1 MGAITGKWQEA
12 LAPEF
17 RKPYYRK
24 LYETVR
30 REYAT
35 RIIYPPSEDLF
46 SAYEATP
53 LENVKAVILGQDPY
67 HEPGQAHG
75 MCFSVKPG
83 VEIPPSL
90 QNIYQELHDDLG
102 CDIPAFV
109 VKKQTVPMIIGSS
122 AFSSL
127 GDVTREGDRIVI
139 GDLED
144 VESIAGIVD
153 PVDSLRI
160 AAQAHL
166 EADEYAEAASC
177 FSALRDMGALNM
189 LTEYQYAVLL
199 NLLGR
204 DEENIEVSSGWL
216 ASNEGKSLTMD
227 YWIHNGLGASH
238 ARLGNNAEA
247 IKNLETAAQA
257 YYSLFNTS
265 AKAVKAGNFKDMNLG
280 STLYHLGRLY
290 AAEGNVRQTENCCA
304 LAAKCGYQS
313 AIEFCDR
320 YKIKY

>member
-1 MGAITGKWQEA
+1 
-12 LAPEF
+12 
-17 RKPYYRK
+17 
-24 LYETVR
+24 
-30 REYAT
+30 
-35 RIIYPPSEDLF
+35 
-46 SAYEATP
+46 
-53 LENVKAVILGQDPY
+53 
-67 HEPGQAHG
+67 
-75 MCFSVKPG
+75 
-83 VEIPPSL
+83 
-90 QNIYQELHDDLG
+90 
-102 CDIPAFV
+102 
-109 VKKQTVPMIIGSS
+109 MIIGSS

-127 GDVTREGDRIVI
+127 GDVTREGVRIVI